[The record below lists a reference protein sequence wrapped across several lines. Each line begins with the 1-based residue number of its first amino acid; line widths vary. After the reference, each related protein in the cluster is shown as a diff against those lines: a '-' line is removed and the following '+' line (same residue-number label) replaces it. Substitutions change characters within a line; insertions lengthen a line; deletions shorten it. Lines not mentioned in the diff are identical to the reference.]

1 MALASPT
8 LSPAFGGVTRMVGSG
23 ATILAASVLADSA
36 VEHYVGSF
44 DRPAMSLPLAA
55 SSLALGGNAL
65 LSHSGAVA
73 RGSPFTVGINAA
85 SVGIGA
91 LGLGFHVY
99 NVTRQTGGLSWNN
112 LFYQAPVGA
121 PGALMMSGALGLA
134 AHSLKRSGGFLGSVP
149 LASGRV
155 LAGFT
160 ALGLLGTSAE
170 AAILH
175 FRGAYHNK
183 AMWLPV
189 TLPPIAAA
197 LLGRAALRG
206 RAGLLAGPAL
216 AATAVLGLIGSAFHV
231 YGVSRNMG
239 GWKNWRQNLFAGP
252 PVPAPPGFTGLA
264 IAGLGALRLIWR
276 CRHA

>member
-8 LSPAFGGVTRMVGSG
+8 LSPALGGATQMVGTG

-36 VEHYVGSF
+36 VEHYGGSF

-73 RGSPFTVGINAA
+73 RASPFTVGINAA
-85 SVGIGA
+85 SVGVGA

-121 PGALMMSGALGLA
+121 PGALLMSGALGLA
-134 AHSLKRSGGFLGSVP
+134 AHSLKRSGSFLGSVP

-170 AAILH
+170 AD
-175 FRGAYHNK
+175 RR
-183 AMWLPV
+183 
-189 TLPPIAAA
+189 
-197 LLGRAALRG
+197 LL
-206 RAGLLAGPAL
+206 
-216 AATAVLGLIGSAFHV
+216 
-231 YGVSRNMG
+231 
-239 GWKNWRQNLFAGP
+239 RQQSSG
-252 PVPAPPGFTGLA
+252 
-264 IAGLGALRLIWR
+264 
-276 CRHA
+276 